1 MNLTVKIKLLTDEEQ
16 YNRLFGTM
24 RIFNQACNYISELA
38 YSTKT
43 FAKFEVH
50 KACYYNVRDI
60 YGLSSQMAVR
70 AIGKV
75 CESYKEKAKRVSL
88 HTFKDTGAMVLD
100 DRLVSFKGLE
110 AASMLTL
117 DGRIEV
123 PMMIAE
129 YHRGMLMGRR
139 VRGQADL
146 ILDNGVFYLMLVIEL
161 PDKPLFDAEKFLG
174 VDLGIVN
181 IAADSTGETF
191 SGAKINTTR
200 KRNAKLRA
208 KLQSKGTKSAKR
220 LLKKRS
226 KRERRFVKD
235 VNHCISKKIIEKA
248 KALGAGIALED
259 LGGIRK
265 NEKTV
270 VKAQRQQLSAWS
282 FYQLRLFIE
291 YKAQLNGV
299 RVAIVDAKNTSRQCP
314 KCGYT
319 DKANRPT
326 RDDFE
331 CMECGYADRAD
342 YVAAVNISR
351 RAAVNQPNVGA

>member
-1 MNLTVKIKLLTDEEQ
+1 MNLTLKIKLITDEKQ
-16 YNRLFGTM
+16 YDRLLTTM
-24 RIFNQACNYISELA
+24 RIFNHACNYISELA

-43 FAKFEVH
+43 FSKI
-50 KACYYNVRDI
+50 KLQQTCYYDI
-60 YGLSSQMAVR
+60 RREFGLSAQMVVR

-75 CESYKEKAKRVSL
+75 CESYKADKKEL
-88 HTFKDTGAMVLD
+88 HIFRDTGSMVYDERIL
-100 DRLVSFKGLE
+100 SFKGLE
-110 AASMLTL
+110 YASMLTL

-123 PMMIAE
+123 PMMVAE

-146 ILDNGVFYLMLVIEL
+146 ILDDGVFYLLLVIEL
-161 PDKPLFDAEKFLG
+161 PDKPIFDAEKFLG

-191 SGAKINTTR
+191 SGAKVTTTR
-200 KRNAKLRA
+200 KRNTKLRA

-220 LLKKRS
+220 LLKERS
-226 KRERRFVKD
+226 KRERRFAAD
-235 VNHCISKKIIEKA
+235 VNHCISKRIVEKA

-259 LGGIRK
+259 LGGIRR

-270 VKAQRQQLSAWS
+270 AKAQRQQLSSWS
-282 FYQLRLFIE
+282 FHQLRLFIE
-291 YKAQLNGV
+291 YKAQLSGV
-299 RVAIVDAKNTSRQCP
+299 RVAIVDARNTSRQCP

-319 DKANRPT
+319 DEANRPT

-331 CMECGYADRAD
+331 CMECGYADPAD